1 MQQLD
6 VDQLVGRT
14 LGEYQVERLLGQG
27 QLGAAY
33 LARQFLLG
41 RTAMIT
47 TFNFPEGLSAW
58 EREQFAARFTQEGQI
73 LVGLNHPNV
82 LPVYDFGI
90 QAHFFYLVNA
100 FVKGASLSQVLK
112 QQGRFTPQQTLDV
125 LKQVAAGLDHAH
137 SNGLVHGILN
147 ISNILMNNDLKAQ
160 IAGFGLRVM
169 LEIRGNVQQKQAAG
183 FIHGSNGAILGNPE
197 YISPERL
204 LGQPVDARSDVYSLG
219 IILFELLSGTR
230 PFSGS
235 APLDIAL
242 QRIQRPIP
250 SVHTACPDV
259 PEAFDLMISKALE
272 RDPARRYQR
281 AGDMVAAFERA
292 LNVLG
297 TAQRAADA
305 NAYGPSY
312 NAQITLPPT
321 VNWFDE
327 TGATP
332 SFGRSPSDAT
342 AGYLPPATPP
352 LASQEGNGQMRLP
365 GAGAQ
370 PDSLTEMLLAN
381 NGSPVPAT
389 RPRTSSLPGTF
400 AQKSGARPNSR
411 SRTRRR
417 PAQQDRRKIVTVIAT
432 GATITGVLAVSGIS
446 LAHLIQAPK
455 QPQSSLAGITTT
467 GTTTTTTTPDKGATA
482 TPTPGKHNT
491 PTPSQSPTA
500 KPSPTPTSGAQ
511 PTQPAP
517 TQPPPPTPKPTQPPG
532 HTGTVIG
539 STAMATN
546 SSKSFTNPGDGQGSL
561 LIRLSNGNFVACE
574 RACTHAGVPVDYD
587 SGSGKLVCPAHNAIF
602 DPANGFNLVSGP
614 GNGPLPTVAIRVNG
628 DGTITTG

>member
-1 MQQLD
+1 
-6 VDQLVGRT
+6 
-14 LGEYQVERLLGQG
+14 
-27 QLGAAY
+27 
-33 LARQFLLG
+33 
-41 RTAMIT
+41 
-47 TFNFPEGLSAW
+47 
-58 EREQFAARFTQEGQI
+58 
-73 LVGLNHPNV
+73 
-82 LPVYDFGI
+82 
-90 QAHFFYLVNA
+90 
-100 FVKGASLSQVLK
+100 
-112 QQGRFTPQQTLDV
+112 
-125 LKQVAAGLDHAH
+125 
-137 SNGLVHGILN
+137 
-147 ISNILMNNDLKAQ
+147 
-160 IAGFGLRVM
+160 
-169 LEIRGNVQQKQAAG
+169 
-183 FIHGSNGAILGNPE
+183 
-197 YISPERL
+197 
-204 LGQPVDARSDVYSLG
+204 
-219 IILFELLSGTR
+219 
-230 PFSGS
+230 
-235 APLDIAL
+235 
-242 QRIQRPIP
+242 
-250 SVHTACPDV
+250 
-259 PEAFDLMISKALE
+259 
-272 RDPARRYQR
+272 
-281 AGDMVAAFERA
+281 
-292 LNVLG
+292 
-297 TAQRAADA
+297 
-305 NAYGPSY
+305 
-312 NAQITLPPT
+312 
-321 VNWFDE
+321 
-327 TGATP
+327 
-332 SFGRSPSDAT
+332 
-342 AGYLPPATPP
+342 
-352 LASQEGNGQMRLP
+352 MRLP